1 MKFINP
7 IILLT
12 SPDNVSD
19 GWNIQKLDLAKTWL
33 IITIVLLVL
42 VIIALLYIL
51 HLKDIIN
58 KKFPQNNTNGNKP
71 QYELFFYL
79 KIQFINLKGKLI
91 TNTIPFQITL
101 RTLNTGIIKFE
112 TKIKTNIKA
121 KIPKI

>member
-12 SPDNVSD
+12 SPDNISD

-58 KKFPQNNTNGNKP
+58 KKFPQNKSNENKP
-71 QYELFFYL
+71 
-79 KIQFINLKGKLI
+79 K
-91 TNTIPFQITL
+91 
-101 RTLNTGIIKFE
+101 
-112 TKIKTNIKA
+112 
-121 KIPKI
+121 